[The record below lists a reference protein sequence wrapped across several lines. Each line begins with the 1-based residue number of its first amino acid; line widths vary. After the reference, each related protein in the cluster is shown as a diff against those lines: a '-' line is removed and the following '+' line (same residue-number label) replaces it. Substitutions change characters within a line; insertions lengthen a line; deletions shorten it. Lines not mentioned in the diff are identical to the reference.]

1 MQLGEVTSYNL
12 KSKTILA
19 EGWQDLNEAQ
29 RIYVGKW
36 ERDVWPLVESINHIF
51 EQTLDAKQIDG
62 IFTNAEKVAIDSGDN
77 KTALGK
83 AGQVVGAQAKK
94 LQDQI
99 DQLLK
104 AAQDSGPVKN
114 FDAQFEKLKANL
126 KTKLEGNPMG
136 QKIMTM
142 VDGYA
147 DFAKGNPAKAA
158 FVIGAMTSVL
168 AFASGGIVSGAAIG
182 FFLRLAN
189 NTLKGDKLSTAV
201 GKGIK
206 GAAIGA
212 LAGALGDALG
222 DAEASEMID
231 GVSTDDAAEVSASV
245 DSEEVKAAMDAD
257 VDADGGGETPVLPD
271 IDEYKTEYIRSMLDS
286 AKFAKYDFTEE
297 MIEKMADNV
306 EIDGTYPDNFRANF
320 GGSIIKGNIYL
331 DPEEAKEFQAF
342 MKTQPGSDM
351 EKFFSKETDQWL
363 KDNVEGAQG
372 RFDAADA
379 AKAARDAEIAAD
391 QVLDADEVKGMS
403 DADIQARIKE
413 INNSTNPVT
422 GGKID
427 PEGNSKLA
435 RELRQLQRELGDRET
450 ANFSGATLDP
460 TGLIQEYTDYL
471 DDTMVEGPV
480 LDKMKALAKSG
491 AVAVGKTM
499 DKAGEKVAG
508 GISKAAGAVKGAG
521 KQLGNKITKE
531 KLMKTWTKMGKPT
544 DMGSIANILSD
555 AGLSDESI
563 GTVSA
568 NTKIPLK
575 PTAKPDAGEEDPKAP
590 TPGGATAKPGATPTD
605 TDAVAKGV
613 DANKDGKDDKT
624 GKVIQMPGTKPADGV
639 APPKSGIAKGAASA
653 TAPAGG
659 SGSKIKVTGMPGQG
673 TGGSAGTT
681 PAKPGATAKPKAGA
695 KATAGA
701 TQVDLPTLAKQISDA
716 GLQDVVKGQLSQK
729 GGGSDLGSGMQIDIP
744 TLAQQIS
751 DAGMQQQIKQQLTQ
765 KQTA

>member
-51 EQTLDAKQIDG
+51 EQTLDAKQIDN

-320 GGSIIKGNIYL
+320 GGNIIKGNIYL
-331 DPEEAKEFQAF
+331 DPEEAREFQAF

-435 RELRQLQRELGDRET
+435 RELRQLQRELNDREMD
-450 ANFSGATLDP
+450 NFSGATLDP

-639 APPKSGIAKGAASA
+639 DAPKSGIGKAIGDKQPKVPGTAGKTAIGDKQPKVPGTAKSQKA
-653 TAPAGG
+653 TAPGMDVDVPGLADQIKKAGLG
-659 SGSKIKVTGMPGQG
+659 DQIKTQLSQPAKA
-673 TGGSAGTT
+673 GGSAG
-681 PAKPGATAKPKAGA
+681 
-695 KATAGA
+695 
-701 TQVDLPTLAKQISDA
+701 S
-716 GLQDVVKGQLSQK
+716 
-729 GGGSDLGSGMQIDIP
+729 GSDLGSGMQIDLP
-744 TLAQQIS
+744 TLASQIS
-751 DAGMQQQIKQQLTQ
+751 DAGLQNAVKAQLTQ

>member
-12 KSKTILA
+12 RSKTILA

-51 EQTLDAKQIDG
+51 EQTLDAKQIDN

-331 DPEEAKEFQAF
+331 DPEEAREFQAF

-403 DADIQARIKE
+403 DDDIQARIKE

-435 RELRQLQRELGDRET
+435 RELRQLQRELNDREMD
-450 ANFSGATLDP
+450 NFSGATLDP

-639 APPKSGIAKGAASA
+639 DAPKSGIGKAIGDKQPKVPGTAGKTAIGDKQPKVPGTAKSQKA
-653 TAPAGG
+653 TAPGMDVDVPGLADQIKKAGLG
-659 SGSKIKVTGMPGQG
+659 DQIKAQLSQPAKA
-673 TGGSAGTT
+673 GGSAG
-681 PAKPGATAKPKAGA
+681 
-695 KATAGA
+695 
-701 TQVDLPTLAKQISDA
+701 S
-716 GLQDVVKGQLSQK
+716 
-729 GGGSDLGSGMQIDIP
+729 GSDLGSGMQIDLP
-744 TLAQQIS
+744 TLASQIS
-751 DAGMQQQIKQQLTQ
+751 DAGLQNAVKAQLTQ

>member
-51 EQTLDAKQIDG
+51 EQTLDAKQIDT

-331 DPEEAKEFQAF
+331 DPEEAREFQAF

-435 RELRQLQRELGDRET
+435 RELRQLQRELNDREMD
-450 ANFSGATLDP
+450 NFSGATLDP

-639 APPKSGIAKGAASA
+639 DAPKSGIGKAIGDKQPKVPGTAGKTAIGDKQPKVPGTAKSQKA
-653 TAPAGG
+653 TAPGMDVDVPGLADQIKKAGLG
-659 SGSKIKVTGMPGQG
+659 DQIKAQLSQPAKA
-673 TGGSAGTT
+673 GGSAG
-681 PAKPGATAKPKAGA
+681 
-695 KATAGA
+695 
-701 TQVDLPTLAKQISDA
+701 S
-716 GLQDVVKGQLSQK
+716 
-729 GGGSDLGSGMQIDIP
+729 GSDLGSGMQIDLP
-744 TLAQQIS
+744 TLASQIS
-751 DAGMQQQIKQQLTQ
+751 DAGLQNAVKAQLTQ

>member
-12 KSKTILA
+12 RSKTILA

-36 ERDVWPLVESINHIF
+36 ERNVWPLVESINHIF

-331 DPEEAKEFQAF
+331 DPEEAREFQAF

-435 RELRQLQRELGDRET
+435 RELRQLQRELNDREMD
-450 ANFSGATLDP
+450 NFSGATLDP

-639 APPKSGIAKGAASA
+639 DAPKSGIGKAIGDKQPKVPGTAGKTAIGDKQPKVPGTAKSQKA
-653 TAPAGG
+653 TAPGMDVDVPGLADQIKKAGLG
-659 SGSKIKVTGMPGQG
+659 DQIKTQLSQPAKA
-673 TGGSAGTT
+673 GGSAG
-681 PAKPGATAKPKAGA
+681 
-695 KATAGA
+695 
-701 TQVDLPTLAKQISDA
+701 S
-716 GLQDVVKGQLSQK
+716 
-729 GGGSDLGSGMQIDIP
+729 GSDLGSGMQIDLP
-744 TLAQQIS
+744 TLASQIS
-751 DAGMQQQIKQQLTQ
+751 DAGLQNAVKAQLTQ

>member
-331 DPEEAKEFQAF
+331 DPEEAREFQAF

-435 RELRQLQRELGDRET
+435 RELRQLQRELNDREMD
-450 ANFSGATLDP
+450 NFSGATLDP

-639 APPKSGIAKGAASA
+639 DAPKSGIGKAIGDKQPKVPGTAGKTAIGDKQPKVPGTAKSQKA
-653 TAPAGG
+653 TAPGMDVDVPGLADQIKKAGLG
-659 SGSKIKVTGMPGQG
+659 DQIKTQLSQPAKA
-673 TGGSAGTT
+673 GGSAG
-681 PAKPGATAKPKAGA
+681 
-695 KATAGA
+695 
-701 TQVDLPTLAKQISDA
+701 S
-716 GLQDVVKGQLSQK
+716 
-729 GGGSDLGSGMQIDIP
+729 GSDLGSGMQIDLP
-744 TLAQQIS
+744 TLASQIS
-751 DAGMQQQIKQQLTQ
+751 DAGLQNAVKAQLTQ

>member
-320 GGSIIKGNIYL
+320 GGNIIKGNIYL
-331 DPEEAKEFQAF
+331 DPEEAREFQAF

-435 RELRQLQRELGDRET
+435 RELRQLQRELNDREMD
-450 ANFSGATLDP
+450 NFSGATLDP

-639 APPKSGIAKGAASA
+639 DAPKSGIGKAIGDKQPKVPGTAGKTAIGDKQPKVPGTAKSQKA
-653 TAPAGG
+653 TAPGMDVDVPGLADQIKKAGLG
-659 SGSKIKVTGMPGQG
+659 DQIKTQLSQPAKA
-673 TGGSAGTT
+673 GGSAG
-681 PAKPGATAKPKAGA
+681 
-695 KATAGA
+695 
-701 TQVDLPTLAKQISDA
+701 S
-716 GLQDVVKGQLSQK
+716 
-729 GGGSDLGSGMQIDIP
+729 GSDLGSGMQIDLP
-744 TLAQQIS
+744 TLASQIS
-751 DAGMQQQIKQQLTQ
+751 DAGLQNAVKAQLTQ

>member
-1 MQLGEVTSYNL
+1 MKLGEVTNYNL
-12 KSKTILA
+12 KSQTILA

-36 ERDVWPLVESINHIF
+36 EREVWPLVESINTLF
-51 EQTLDAKQIDG
+51 EAELTAKQIDG
-62 IFTNAEKVAIDSGDN
+62 IFGNAEKVAIDSGDN

-83 AGQVVGAQAKK
+83 AGAVVGDQAKK
-94 LQDQI
+94 LQKQI
-99 DQLLK
+99 DDLLK
-104 AAQDSGPVKN
+104 AAQNSGPVKN
-114 FDAQFEKLKANL
+114 FDAQFEKLKADL
-126 KTKLEGNPMG
+126 RKKLEGNPMG

-331 DPEEAKEFQAF
+331 DPEEAREFQAF

-351 EKFFSKETDQWL
+351 EKFFSKETDAWL

-639 APPKSGIAKGAASA
+639 DAPKSGIGKAIGDKQPKVPGTAGKTAIGDKQPKVPGTAKSQKA
-653 TAPAGG
+653 TAPGMDVDVPGLADQIKKAGLG
-659 SGSKIKVTGMPGQG
+659 DQIKTQLSQPAKA
-673 TGGSAGTT
+673 GGSAG
-681 PAKPGATAKPKAGA
+681 
-695 KATAGA
+695 
-701 TQVDLPTLAKQISDA
+701 S
-716 GLQDVVKGQLSQK
+716 
-729 GGGSDLGSGMQIDIP
+729 GSDLGSGMQIDLP
-744 TLAQQIS
+744 TLASQIS
-751 DAGMQQQIKQQLTQ
+751 DAGLQNAVKAQLTQ

>member
-331 DPEEAKEFQAF
+331 DPEEAREFQAF

-435 RELRQLQRELGDRET
+435 RELRQLQRELNDREMD
-450 ANFSGATLDP
+450 NFSGATLDP

-639 APPKSGIAKGAASA
+639 DAPKSGIGKAIGDKQPKVPGTAGKTAIGDKQPKVPGTAKSQKA
-653 TAPAGG
+653 TAPGMDVDVPGLADQIKKAGLG
-659 SGSKIKVTGMPGQG
+659 DQIKAQLSQPAKA
-673 TGGSAGTT
+673 GGSAG
-681 PAKPGATAKPKAGA
+681 
-695 KATAGA
+695 
-701 TQVDLPTLAKQISDA
+701 S
-716 GLQDVVKGQLSQK
+716 
-729 GGGSDLGSGMQIDIP
+729 GSDLGSGMQIDLP
-744 TLAQQIS
+744 TLASQIS
-751 DAGMQQQIKQQLTQ
+751 DAGLQNAVKAQLTQ

>member
-51 EQTLDAKQIDG
+51 EQTLDAKQIDN

-320 GGSIIKGNIYL
+320 GGNIIKGNIYL
-331 DPEEAKEFQAF
+331 DPEEAREFQAF

-435 RELRQLQRELGDRET
+435 RELRQLQRELNDREMD
-450 ANFSGATLDP
+450 NFSGATLDP

-639 APPKSGIAKGAASA
+639 DAPKSGIGKAIGDKQPKVPGTAGKTAIGDKQPKVPGTAKSQKA
-653 TAPAGG
+653 TAPGMDVDVPGLADQIKKAGLG
-659 SGSKIKVTGMPGQG
+659 DQIKAQLSQPAKA
-673 TGGSAGTT
+673 GGSAG
-681 PAKPGATAKPKAGA
+681 
-695 KATAGA
+695 
-701 TQVDLPTLAKQISDA
+701 S
-716 GLQDVVKGQLSQK
+716 
-729 GGGSDLGSGMQIDIP
+729 GSDLGSGMQIDLP
-744 TLAQQIS
+744 TLASQIS
-751 DAGMQQQIKQQLTQ
+751 DAGLQNAVKAQLTQ

>member
-331 DPEEAKEFQAF
+331 DPEEAREFQAF

-639 APPKSGIAKGAASA
+639 DAPKSGIGKAIGDKQPKVPGTAKSQKA
-653 TAPAGG
+653 TAPGMDVDVPGLADQIKKAGLG
-659 SGSKIKVTGMPGQG
+659 DQIKTQLSQPAKA
-673 TGGSAGTT
+673 GGSAG
-681 PAKPGATAKPKAGA
+681 
-695 KATAGA
+695 
-701 TQVDLPTLAKQISDA
+701 S
-716 GLQDVVKGQLSQK
+716 
-729 GGGSDLGSGMQIDIP
+729 GSDLGSGMQIDLP
-744 TLAQQIS
+744 TLASQIS
-751 DAGMQQQIKQQLTQ
+751 DAGLQNAVKAQLTQ

>member
-51 EQTLDAKQIDG
+51 EQTLDAKQIDN

-331 DPEEAKEFQAF
+331 DPEEAREFQAF

-435 RELRQLQRELGDRET
+435 RELRQLQRELNDREMD
-450 ANFSGATLDP
+450 NFSGATLDP

-639 APPKSGIAKGAASA
+639 DAPKSGIGKAIGDKQPKVPGTAGKTAIGDKQPKVPGTAKSQKA
-653 TAPAGG
+653 TAPGMDVDVPGLADQIKKAGLG
-659 SGSKIKVTGMPGQG
+659 DQIKAQLSQPAKA
-673 TGGSAGTT
+673 GGSAG
-681 PAKPGATAKPKAGA
+681 
-695 KATAGA
+695 
-701 TQVDLPTLAKQISDA
+701 S
-716 GLQDVVKGQLSQK
+716 
-729 GGGSDLGSGMQIDIP
+729 GSDLGSGMQIDLP
-744 TLAQQIS
+744 TLASQIS
-751 DAGMQQQIKQQLTQ
+751 DAGLQNAVKAQLTQ

>member
-331 DPEEAKEFQAF
+331 DPEEAREFQAF

-568 NTKIPLK
+568 NTNVPLK

-639 APPKSGIAKGAASA
+639 APPKSGIAKGAAGA
-653 TAPAGG
+653 TAPSGG

-673 TGGSAGTT
+673 TGGSAST

-751 DAGMQQQIKQQLTQ
+751 DAGMQQQIKQQLSQ

>member
-12 KSKTILA
+12 RSKTILA

-36 ERDVWPLVESINHIF
+36 ERNVWPLVESINHIF

-331 DPEEAKEFQAF
+331 DPEEAREFQAF

-435 RELRQLQRELGDRET
+435 RELRQLQRELNDREMD
-450 ANFSGATLDP
+450 NFSGATLDP

-639 APPKSGIAKGAASA
+639 DAPKSGIGKAIGDKQPKVPGTAGKTAIGDKQPKVPGTAKSQKA
-653 TAPAGG
+653 TAPGMDVDVPGLADQIKKAGLG
-659 SGSKIKVTGMPGQG
+659 DQIKAQLSQPAKA
-673 TGGSAGTT
+673 GGSAG
-681 PAKPGATAKPKAGA
+681 
-695 KATAGA
+695 
-701 TQVDLPTLAKQISDA
+701 S
-716 GLQDVVKGQLSQK
+716 
-729 GGGSDLGSGMQIDIP
+729 GSDLGSGMQIDLP
-744 TLAQQIS
+744 TLASQIS
-751 DAGMQQQIKQQLTQ
+751 DAGLQNAVKAQLTQ

>member
-245 DSEEVKAAMDAD
+245 DSEEVKAALDAD

-331 DPEEAKEFQAF
+331 DPEEAREFQAF

-435 RELRQLQRELGDRET
+435 RELRQLQRELNDREMD
-450 ANFSGATLDP
+450 NFSGATLDP

-639 APPKSGIAKGAASA
+639 DAPKSGIGKAIGDKQPKVPGTAGKTAIGDKQPKVPGTAKSQKA
-653 TAPAGG
+653 TAPGMDVDVPGLADQIKKAGLG
-659 SGSKIKVTGMPGQG
+659 DQIKTQLSQPAKA
-673 TGGSAGTT
+673 GGSAG
-681 PAKPGATAKPKAGA
+681 
-695 KATAGA
+695 
-701 TQVDLPTLAKQISDA
+701 S
-716 GLQDVVKGQLSQK
+716 
-729 GGGSDLGSGMQIDIP
+729 GSDLGSGMQIDLP
-744 TLAQQIS
+744 TLASQIS
-751 DAGMQQQIKQQLTQ
+751 DAGLQNAVKAQLTQ

>member
-320 GGSIIKGNIYL
+320 GGNIIKGNIYL
-331 DPEEAKEFQAF
+331 DPEEAREFQAF

-435 RELRQLQRELGDRET
+435 RELRQLQRELNDREMD
-450 ANFSGATLDP
+450 NFSGATLDP

-590 TPGGATAKPGATPTD
+590 TPGGATAKPGEEPAS
-605 TDAVAKGV
+605 TDATAKPV

-639 APPKSGIAKGAASA
+639 DAPKSGIGKAIGDKQPKVPGTAGKTAIGDKQPKVPGTAKSQKA
-653 TAPAGG
+653 TAPGMDVDVPGLADQIKKAGLG
-659 SGSKIKVTGMPGQG
+659 DQIKTQLSQPAKA
-673 TGGSAGTT
+673 GGSAG
-681 PAKPGATAKPKAGA
+681 
-695 KATAGA
+695 
-701 TQVDLPTLAKQISDA
+701 S
-716 GLQDVVKGQLSQK
+716 
-729 GGGSDLGSGMQIDIP
+729 GSDLGSGMQIDLP
-744 TLAQQIS
+744 TLASQIS
-751 DAGMQQQIKQQLTQ
+751 DAGLQNAVKAQLTQ